1 MKNLR
6 KIVALFLFIFI
17 TGIFV
22 TVMSVNKTLD
32 KKTPTETVEI
42 SSDSLHF
49 NKTPKKAV

>member
-22 TVMSVNKTLD
+22 TIMSVNRTLD
-32 KKTPTETVEI
+32 KKTPTETVEV
-42 SSDSLHF
+42 SSDSLYL
-49 NKTPKKAV
+49 NKTEKKAV